1 MSTHNDLLPE
11 IFSVAEGSLVKTITS
26 IATMVQ
32 AKNGKDQYPVSACVG
47 CMMSAL
53 ARSDSHPSLTPRTR
67 HCRRRRRPRRAP
79 IAEQVRVRPHRVS
92 LTRLC
97 AAARA

>member
-1 MSTHNDLLPE
+1 MVLWCVTAYAPVFDADTVFVRTRQVSTHNDLLPE
-11 IFSVAEGSLVKTITS
+11 IFQVAEGSLVKTITS

-53 ARSDSHPSLTPRTR
+53 ARPVAFS
-67 HCRRRRRPRRAP
+67 
-79 IAEQVRVRPHRVS
+79 
-92 LTRLC
+92 
-97 AAARA
+97 

>member
-1 MSTHNDLLPE
+1 MVLWCVTAYAPVFDADTVFVRTRQVSTHNDLLPE
-11 IFSVAEGSLVKTITS
+11 IFQVAEGSLVKTITS

-53 ARSDSHPSLTPRTR
+53 VQSPSANSAR
-67 HCRRRRRPRRAP
+67 
-79 IAEQVRVRPHRVS
+79 
-92 LTRLC
+92 
-97 AAARA
+97 